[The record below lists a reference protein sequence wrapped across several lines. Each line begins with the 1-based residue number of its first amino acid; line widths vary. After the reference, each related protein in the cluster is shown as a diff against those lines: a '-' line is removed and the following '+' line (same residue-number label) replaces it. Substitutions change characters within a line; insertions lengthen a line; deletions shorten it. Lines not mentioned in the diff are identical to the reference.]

1 MSRMLA
7 RLEEARGGT
16 GYDSETLPPKAE
28 SETRRRLVRLLQLA
42 YSGEKAAA
50 LAYQGHSR
58 SVRDSGEKAMIR
70 KIENDE
76 WVHREKVGRLLE
88 KMGAVPLKVREL
100 RASVVGHTLSFF
112 CGLAGRFM
120 PMFLAGKLETKNV
133 CEYEK
138 AAGFAAELGLMDFL
152 PDLQEM
158 AAVEVEH
165 EKYFFEVIGK
175 KAPKR
180 AGT

>member
-1 MSRMLA
+1 L
-7 RLEEARGGT
+7 G
-16 GYDSETLPPKAE
+16 TLPSVNA
-28 SETRRRLVRLLQLA
+28 ETRSRLVRLLQLA

-50 LAYQGHSR
+50 LAYQGHAR
-58 SVRDSGEKAMIR
+58 SVRDPGEKAMIS

-76 WVHREKVGRLLE
+76 WVHREKVGKLLA
-88 KMGAVPLKVREL
+88 KMDAVPLRLREL
-100 RASVVGHTLSFF
+100 RAGVVGRTLSFF
-112 CGLAGRFM
+112 CGLAGWFM

-138 AAGFAAELGLMDFL
+138 AAGWAAELGLTDFL
-152 PDLQEM
+152 PDLYEM

-175 KAPKR
+175 KAPRRRVVGSQDSAK
-180 AGT
+180 